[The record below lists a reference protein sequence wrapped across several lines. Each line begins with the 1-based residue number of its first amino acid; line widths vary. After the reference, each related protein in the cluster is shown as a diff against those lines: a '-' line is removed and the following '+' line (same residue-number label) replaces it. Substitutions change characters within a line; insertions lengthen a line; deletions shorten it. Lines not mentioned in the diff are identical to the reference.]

1 MGFLSFS
8 MGFLVK
14 SFSGF
19 VVQMFEFLQQFTW
32 ASSDSD
38 AGSLDDNSVSNNSS
52 YNSSVD
58 SQYGS

>member
-1 MGFLSFS
+1 